1 MYTRSHIYAQIL
13 SIHEFHGIRYTF
25 CIYVL
30 CIWLHIMYTRYTY
43 WSFTLLTCS
52 IYTLLYII
60 ILIAWHSINAYDKLH
75 IYAFT
80 QDLFAIY
87 ESIVIYISCSFFGRV
102 HVPWRITR
110 NIIDILVNRVI
121 GTNLCLQLWTLRT
134 SRYTTCTTCKNS
146 SGP

>member
-1 MYTRSHIYAQIL
+1 MRYSRSLQCIYIIEYIYRMYTCSHVCIDT
-13 SIHEFHGIRYTF
+13 EYTWISWCTIF

-52 IYTLLYII
+52 VYTLLYII

-75 IYAFT
+75 IYTFT

-87 ESIVIYISCSFFGRV
+87 ESIVILHFMFVLRMRSCTV
-102 HVPWRITR
+102 THYEKH
-110 NIIDILVNRVI
+110 NRH
-121 GTNLCLQLWTLRT
+121 
-134 SRYTTCTTCKNS
+134 
-146 SGP
+146 SGE